1 MTVMLDLP
9 SRHRPLAL
17 LAVVILVQVLLL
29 AFQIKRD
36 RDVRLVRLWSAEL
49 LTPPQHAGRWTIGKV
64 RDTWRSYI
72 DLRHARQ
79 ENQELRNEVN
89 RLELRNREL
98 ESQAA
103 EGQRLAAL
111 LGFRQAHSD
120 IPMLTAEVI
129 GASADPAS
137 HTIYIN
143 RGGHDGLRR
152 NMAVITPDGVVGK
165 TTEVYPSTAQ
175 VLLLTDHES
184 GVGALLAS
192 RRTHGVVK
200 GTGEPVARMDY
211 VVNDENVAVGE
222 SVLTSGED
230 RIFAKDLPIGKVI
243 GTQPGNPFKT
253 IQIQLSAR
261 LDRLEEVIVLL
272 TQQEL
277 ALKKEAEASPA
288 PSTPRQ
294 ATSAPATTKPPATKP
309 VAPPTS
315 AAPGAPRPAT
325 TKRPTTTKPA
335 TTPPGT
341 NPQ

>member
-1 MTVMLDLP
+1 MMLDLP

-17 LAVVILVQVLLL
+17 LAVTILVQVLLL

-49 LTPPQHAGRWTIGKV
+49 LTPPQHAGRWMIGKV
-64 RDTWRSYI
+64 RDTWRGYI

-103 EGQRLAAL
+103 EGQRLAVL

-120 IPMLTAEVI
+120 VPMLIAEVV

-143 RGGHDGLRR
+143 RGSHEGVRR

-165 TTEVYPSTAQ
+165 TTEVYPNTAQ

-192 RRTHGVVK
+192 TRSHGVVK
-200 GTGEPVARMDY
+200 GTGEPVARLDY
-211 VVNDENVAVGE
+211 VVNDENVAVGD

-243 GTQPGNPFKT
+243 GTQQGNPFKI
-253 IQIQLSAR
+253 IQVQPSAR

-272 TQQEL
+272 TQQEVPS
-277 ALKKEAEASPA
+277 KKEQEASPA
-288 PSTPRQ
+288 PSAPKP
-294 ATSAPATTKPPATKP
+294 ATSTPAATKPPATTKLPASPSNAARGTTKP
-309 VAPPTS
+309 SPQKPPTS
-315 AAPGAPRPAT
+315 
-325 TKRPTTTKPA
+325 TKPA
-335 TTPPGT
+335 TPPPGT

>member
-1 MTVMLDLP
+1 MMLDLP

-17 LAVVILVQVLLL
+17 LAVTILVQVLLL

-49 LTPPQHAGRWTIGKV
+49 LTPPQHAGRWMIGRV
-64 RDTWRSYI
+64 RDTWRGYI
-72 DLRHARQ
+72 DLRHAHQ

-103 EGQRLAAL
+103 EGQRLAVL

-120 IPMLTAEVI
+120 VPMLTAEVV

-143 RGGHDGLRR
+143 RGSHEGVRR

-165 TTEVYPSTAQ
+165 TTEVYPNTAQ

-192 RRTHGVVK
+192 TRAHGVVK
-200 GTGEPVARMDY
+200 GTGEPVARLDY
-211 VVNDENVAVGE
+211 VGNDENVAAGDE
-222 SVLTSGED
+222 VLTSGED

-243 GTQPGNPFKT
+243 ATQQGNPFKV
-253 IQIQLSAR
+253 IQVQPSAR

-272 TQQEL
+272 TQQEVPS
-277 ALKKEAEASPA
+277 KKEPEVSPA
-288 PSTPRQ
+288 PPAPKS
-294 ATSAPATTKPPATKP
+294 ATSAPAATKPSASPASAAPGTTKPPSAKP
-309 VAPPTS
+309 PPS
-315 AAPGAPRPAT
+315 
-325 TKRPTTTKPA
+325 TKPA
-335 TTPPGT
+335 APPPGT
-341 NPQ
+341 NRQ

>member
-1 MTVMLDLP
+1 MLDLP

-17 LAVVILVQVLLL
+17 LAVVVLVQVLLL

-49 LTPPQHAGRWTIGKV
+49 LTPPQHAGRWMIGKV
-64 RDTWRSYI
+64 RDTWRSYV

-79 ENQELRNEVN
+79 ENQELRDEVN

-98 ESQAA
+98 ESRAA

-120 IPMLTAEVI
+120 VPMLSAEVI

-137 HTIYIN
+137 HAIYIN
-143 RGGHDGLRR
+143 RGSHDGVRR

-175 VLLLTDHES
+175 VLVLTDHES

-192 RRTHGVVK
+192 TRTHGVVK

-211 VVNDENVAVGE
+211 VGNDENIAVGD
-222 SVLTSGED
+222 SILTSGED

-243 GTQPGNPFKT
+243 GTQPGNPFKV
-253 IQIQLSAR
+253 ILVQPSAR
-261 LDRLEEVIVLL
+261 LERLEEVIVLL

-277 ALKKEAEASPA
+277 AFKKEPETSTA
-288 PSTPRQ
+288 PPTPRP
-294 ATSAPATTKPPATKP
+294 ATSAPATTKPPARP
-309 VAPPTS
+309 SS
-315 AAPGAPRPAT
+315 AAPR
-325 TKRPTTTKPA
+325 TTKPA
-335 TTPPGT
+335 TTKPPITTKPATPPPGT
-341 NPQ
+341 KPQ

>member
-1 MTVMLDLP
+1 MMLDLP

-17 LAVVILVQVLLL
+17 LAVTILVQVLLL

-49 LTPPQHAGRWTIGKV
+49 LTPPQHAGRWMIGKV

-79 ENQELRNEVN
+79 ENLELRNEVN

-103 EGQRLAAL
+103 EGQRLTAL

-120 IPMLTAEVI
+120 VPMLTAEVI
-129 GASADPAS
+129 GASADPSS
-137 HTIYIN
+137 HAIYIN
-143 RGGHDGLRR
+143 RGSHDGVRR

-165 TTEVYPSTAQ
+165 TTEVYSSSAQ

-192 RRTHGVVK
+192 TRTHGVVK

-211 VVNDENVAVGE
+211 VASDENIAVGD
-222 SVLTSGED
+222 SVLTSGDD
-230 RIFAKDLPIGKVI
+230 RIFAKDLPIGKIVSTETI
-243 GTQPGNPFKT
+243 KNSPFKI
-253 IQIQLSAR
+253 IQVQPSAR

-272 TQQEL
+272 TQQEF
-277 ALKKEAEASPA
+277 APRKEQETSST
-288 PSTPRQ
+288 PSTPRP
-294 ATSAPATTKPPATKP
+294 ATTATKPPATIKPFAPSSSTAPGTTKPATTKPPAATKP
-309 VAPPTS
+309 TVPS
-315 AAPGAPRPAT
+315 
-325 TKRPTTTKPA
+325 
-335 TTPPGT
+335 PGT